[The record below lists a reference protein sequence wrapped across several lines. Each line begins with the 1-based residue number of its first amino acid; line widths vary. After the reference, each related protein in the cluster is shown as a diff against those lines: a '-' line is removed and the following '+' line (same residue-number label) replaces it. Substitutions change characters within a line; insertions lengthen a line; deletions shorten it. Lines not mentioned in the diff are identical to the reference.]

1 MVLFNF
7 DVNSGLRCPF
17 CGEEMTMMSGAWYYD
32 NCSKLVNVECRD
44 CGLEV
49 TEYDLAHREEDTDQ
63 EPYFALVKRLRSRLL
78 AAGWKEVEGS
88 VQC

>member
-7 DVNSGLRCPF
+7 DVNSGLRCPL
-17 CGEEMTMMSGAWYYD
+17 CGEEMTMQSGAWYYD
-32 NCSKLVNVECRD
+32 KGLHLVSVECRD

-49 TEYDLAHREEDTDQ
+49 TEYDADHREGNPEQ
-63 EPYFALVKRLRSRLL
+63 MPYFDLVKLLRSRLL
-78 AAGWKEVEGS
+78 SAGWKEVEGR

>member
-1 MVLFNF
+1 MVLFSI
-7 DVNSGLRCPF
+7 DVNSGVRCPL

-32 NCSKLVNVECRD
+32 TCSHLVNVECRD
-44 CGLEV
+44 CGLKV
-49 TEYDLAHREEDTDQ
+49 TEFDLVHRGADTGQ
-63 EPYFALVKRLRSRLL
+63 MPYFDMVRCLRSRLL